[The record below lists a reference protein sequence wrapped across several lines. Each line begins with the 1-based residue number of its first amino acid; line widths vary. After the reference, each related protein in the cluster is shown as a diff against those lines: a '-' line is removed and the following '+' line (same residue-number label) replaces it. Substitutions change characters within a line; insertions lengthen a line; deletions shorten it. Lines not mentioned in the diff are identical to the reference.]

1 MNLTIGNDD
10 IFFKIVFMVGKGM
23 NKSNYRVKIG
33 NGVFI
38 QKNIQMRFAFQTR
51 FVNLSL
57 FCKDITKKHISYSI
71 IAENLVEHENAMR
84 R

>member
-1 MNLTIGNDD
+1 
-10 IFFKIVFMVGKGM
+10 M

-57 FCKDITKKHISYSI
+57 FCKEITKEHISYFV
-71 IAENLVEHENAMR
+71 IAENLFEHENAMR

>member
-1 MNLTIGNDD
+1 
-10 IFFKIVFMVGKGM
+10 MVGEGM

-57 FCKDITKKHISYSI
+57 FCKEITKKDISYFV
-71 IAENLVEHENAMR
+71 IAENLFEHENAMR

>member
-1 MNLTIGNDD
+1 
-10 IFFKIVFMVGKGM
+10 M

-38 QKNIQMRFAFQTR
+38 QKDIQMRFAFLTR

-57 FCKDITKKHISYSI
+57 
-71 IAENLVEHENAMR
+71 V
-84 R
+84 